1 MYIYIYCIILLLYVY
16 YVLAKYVLDIDS
28 NMKKCVTTIHT
39 PSRLHVVFHIIATQ
53 IAHTSK
59 DIEKPINGDGSCMW
73 NKLLG
78 ETHLNLGTD
87 AKNAGREWQHDRRL
101 IEKECATLP
110 LNAREHNV

>member
-1 MYIYIYCIILLLYVY
+1 MYLRNI
-16 YVLAKYVLDIDS
+16 VLDINS
-28 NMKKCVTTIHT
+28 NMKKCVTTIRT
-39 PSRLHVVFHIIATQ
+39 PSRLHVVFHVIALQ

-59 DIEKPINGDGSCMW
+59 HMETPINGDGSCMW

-87 AKNAGREWQHDRRL
+87 AKNTGMEWQHDRTF
-101 IEKECATLP
+101 IETESVTLP

>member
-1 MYIYIYCIILLLYVY
+1 MYTYIVYVY
-16 YVLAKYVLDIDS
+16 YVLAKYVLGINS
-28 NMKKCVTTIHT
+28 NMKKCVKTMHT
-39 PSRLHVVFHIIATQ
+39 PRRFHVVFHIIATQ

-59 DIEKPINGDGSCMW
+59 HMETPINGDGSCMW

-87 AKNAGREWQHDRRL
+87 AKNTRREWRHDRTC
-101 IEKECATLP
+101 IETECATLP